1 MQGPEYGFIIGE
13 HVWVDGREGEFV
25 VMDVDHEK
33 SRLQILEVGRMARLE
48 SVPATSVRVVLPPK
62 SETGTAGESEHR
74 DPRAAA

>member
-1 MQGPEYGFIIGE
+1 VLGPEYGFIVGE

-25 VMDVDHEK
+25 VMDVDHEN
-33 SRLQILEVGRMARLE
+33 SRLQILEVGQVARLE

-62 SETGTAGESEHR
+62 SEPASSGELEHT